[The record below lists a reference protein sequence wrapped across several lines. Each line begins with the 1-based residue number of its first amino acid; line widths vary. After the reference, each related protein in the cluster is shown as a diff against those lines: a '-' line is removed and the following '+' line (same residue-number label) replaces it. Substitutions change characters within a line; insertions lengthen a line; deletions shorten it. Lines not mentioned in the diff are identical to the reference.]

1 MARSPK
7 SFNEIAGR
15 SIERINALSDG
26 VFAIAMTLLVL
37 DLRLPAGEAIHS
49 EAGLL
54 RTLVVLSPKFGMYLM
69 SFLTLGIFW
78 AGQQT
83 QLNQFS
89 QTDRHLTWF
98 HIGFLAA
105 VALMPFSTMLLA
117 EHIELRTA
125 LLFYWLNIVAMGA
138 FLVLAWRYAKRAG
151 LFKKE
156 VATALR
162 AAVERRM
169 LVAQA
174 LYAFGAALCIF
185 STYLSVAFIVL
196 VQFNFAVAPKLPWLS
211 RQ

>member
-7 SFNEIAGR
+7 SYNEIVGR
-15 SIERINALSDG
+15 SVERINALSDG

-54 RTLVVLSPKFGMYLM
+54 RTLSALSPKFGMYLM

-78 AGQQT
+78 SGQQT
-83 QLNQFS
+83 QLNYFS
-89 QTDRHLTWF
+89 RADRNLSWI
-98 HIGFLAA
+98 HIAFLAG

-125 LLFYWLNIVAMGA
+125 LLFYWLNI
-138 FLVLAWRYAKRAG
+138 LVLGVILFWSLRQAYRAG
-151 LFKKE
+151 LLKKE
-156 VATALR
+156 VTATVCEAL
-162 AAVERRM
+162 ERRII
-169 LVAQA
+169 VAQS

-185 STYLSVAFIVL
+185 STYLSIAFIVL
-196 VQFNFAVAPKLPWLS
+196 VQLNFAVAPKLPWLS